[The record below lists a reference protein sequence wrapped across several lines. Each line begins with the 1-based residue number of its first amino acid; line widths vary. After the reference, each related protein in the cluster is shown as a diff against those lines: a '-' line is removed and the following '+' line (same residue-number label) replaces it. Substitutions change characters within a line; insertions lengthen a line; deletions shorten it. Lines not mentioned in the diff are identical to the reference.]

1 MKTKTMINEFTNLIK
16 EKPMKKQLHFIRT
29 FTLAMV
35 MFLPMQGFAQEL
47 KPGDVLPELTSE
59 EKTERLRGN
68 LLAIH
73 FGLLSYAEM
82 HGQSIEEVGRSFGK
96 MFATSWPEVATPEFF
111 VTAMNRNWQMF
122 NIRTEV
128 LEVGDDYVKARRDKL
143 QMSDEANAWY
153 QERFGHGVSDL
164 KTFLQVLEKEIIS
177 ELGLEIA
184 HSAEGEHVV
193 FTVSV
198 SK

>member
-1 MKTKTMINEFTNLIK
+1 MKTKTMIDEFTNLIK
-16 EKPMKKQLHFIRT
+16 EKPMKKQLQFIRT

-35 MFLPMQGFAQEL
+35 MFLPVQGFAQEL
-47 KPGDVLPELTSE
+47 KPGDVLPELTLE
-59 EKTERLRGN
+59 EKAGRLAGN
-68 LLAIH
+68 FLAVH
-73 FGLLSYAEM
+73 FGILSYATM

-96 MFATSWPEVATPEFF
+96 MMATSWPESATPEFF

-122 NIRTEV
+122 DLRTEV
-128 LEVGDDYVKARRDKL
+128 LEVGDDYVKARVDKF
-143 QMSDEANAWY
+143 QMSDEAETWY

-164 KTFLQVLEKEIIS
+164 LTFFQVLEKEIIS